1 MARVKDYAG
10 AAQIARDAA
19 KRFPESTEVLFRLAS
34 SLERAGSPAEAEKI
48 FLRLLEKKPNDAA
61 TLNYLGYMWADK
73 NVHLERA
80 KEFLEKAVAREPRNG
95 AFRDS
100 LGWAYFRLGNFDA
113 AEKNLREASRRDPDD
128 PTIEEHLGDLAER
141 QGRIETAV
149 RHWERSLTL
158 KPDEPEKVRAKLE
171 KARPR
176 VSGKSDKS

>member
-1 MARVKDYAG
+1 
-10 AAQIARDAA
+10 
-19 KRFPESTEVLFRLAS
+19 
-34 SLERAGSPAEAEKI
+34 
-48 FLRLLEKKPNDAA
+48 
-61 TLNYLGYMWADK
+61 
-73 NVHLERA
+73 
-80 KEFLEKAVAREPRNG
+80 
-95 AFRDS
+95 
-100 LGWAYFRLGNFDA
+100 
-113 AEKNLREASRRDPDD
+113 LREASRRDPDD